1 MQEHLVLAFL
11 IVGGIIGWGLFA
23 FALMHL
29 IRSRQ
34 KEITVINEIR
44 ADLKIVREEIKK
56 LK

>member
-29 IRSRQ
+29 IRNRQ